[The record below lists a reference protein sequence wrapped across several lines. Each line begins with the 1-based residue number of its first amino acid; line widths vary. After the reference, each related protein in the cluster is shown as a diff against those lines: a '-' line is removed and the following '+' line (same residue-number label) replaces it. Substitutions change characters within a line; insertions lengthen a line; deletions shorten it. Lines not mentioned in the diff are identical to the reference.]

1 MGSLTTGMFPP
12 SATNTKGSSPGT
24 PGRWRS
30 SLKDGNLHREEDL
43 PLILAGRGKGALR
56 PGRRVRAA
64 PLTPMCNLHLALLNR
79 MGIMDKSFG
88 DSTEPLKGLS

>member
-1 MGSLTTGMFPP
+1 MAYFLGKLKSLDEGGTSLLDNSMVLMG
-12 SATNTKGSSPGT
+12 
-24 PGRWRS
+24 S

-64 PLTPMCNLHLALLNR
+64 PLTPMCNLHLALLHR
-79 MGIMDKSFG
+79 MGITDKSFG